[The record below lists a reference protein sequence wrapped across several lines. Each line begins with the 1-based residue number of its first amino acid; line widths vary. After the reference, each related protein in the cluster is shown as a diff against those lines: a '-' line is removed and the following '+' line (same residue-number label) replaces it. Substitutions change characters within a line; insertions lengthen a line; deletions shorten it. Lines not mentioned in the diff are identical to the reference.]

1 MCGKMCVCTRG
12 SGCEACV
19 NLQQIIWILCL
30 CLCISISYTYCKY
43 SMLRV
48 WCMKWRGTDTY
59 LPWAGLRSLA
69 AGLARPSSS
78 SPAVFLW
85 PPLSLSEAL
94 TQTQEDLLH
103 VGSSVDS
110 LAPKQ
115 SEAAYS
121 DISLQGNIL
130 VSVITQ
136 VCQGLTG
143 AVFKIFCEP
152 LWSL

>member
-1 MCGKMCVCTRG
+1 MY
-12 SGCEACV
+12 
-19 NLQQIIWILCL
+19 LHIIYILYIQYAQGL
-30 CLCISISYTYCKY
+30 VYEVEGDGHLSPVGRTEES
-43 SMLRV
+43 
-48 WCMKWRGTDTY
+48 WCW
-59 LPWAGLRSLA
+59 PRSAL
-69 AGLARPSSS
+69 LLLPSSLPLTS
-78 SPAVFLW
+78 SL
-85 PPLSLSEAL
+85 PLRGFN

-152 LWSL
+152 LVSL